1 MIINEKVSPK
11 TLSLQHIF
19 RTWWPLATSW
29 LLMGA
34 ESPAL
39 SAIVARLEDPEI
51 NLAAYGGIVLPIAM
65 IIEAPILML
74 LSASTALSRDW
85 QSYKKI
91 WRFMMI
97 VGGILTLLHAFIAF
111 TPLYY
116 LIAEKIIGAP
126 QEIIQPARMGM
137 IIMTPW
143 TWAIAYRRFHQGVL
157 IRFGHSKAVGFGT
170 AIRLMADLFVLILG
184 YRIGSVPGVVV
195 ATSAVTIGVLCEAFY
210 VGLVVKPIL
219 NDLKA
224 IPISK
229 EPLSLRNFLEF
240 YIPLAMT
247 SFLFLLVQPIGSA
260 AISRMPNALSS
271 LAVWPVVTGLVFM
284 IRSLGIAY
292 NEVVI
297 ALLDLPKSYFNL
309 RAFMH
314 ILFISTIILLVLI
327 TATPLSDLW
336 FSKIQGINL
345 ELTKLAKSAM
355 WLAVPMPGLNVLQ
368 SWYQGSILYG
378 RKTRVVTESVALFL
392 TTACAILILG
402 IIWGKLPGLY
412 VGLFAFSLSM
422 CIQTAWL
429 WYRSLPVIS
438 YIKSR
443 DKVDVLPIREIIAK

>member
-1 MIINEKVSPK
+1 MIIDDKEYPK
-11 TLSLQHIF
+11 TLSLQQIF
-19 RTWWPLATSW
+19 KTWWPLATSW

-39 SAIVARLEDPEI
+39 SAVVARLEDPEI
-51 NLAAYGGIVLPIAM
+51 NLASYGGIVLPIAM

-97 VGGILTLLHAFIAF
+97 VGGILTLLHIFIAF

-116 LIAEKIIGAP
+116 LITEKIIGAP

-137 IIMTPW
+137 IVMTPW

-170 AIRLMADLFVLILG
+170 AIRLLADLFVLILG
-184 YRIGSVPGVVV
+184 YWIGSISGIVV
-195 ATSAVTIGVLCEAFY
+195 ATSAVTIGVLCEAIY

-219 NDLKA
+219 NELKA
-224 IPISK
+224 IPLSK
-229 EPLSLRNFLEF
+229 EPLSLQNFLEF

-247 SFLFLLVQPIGSA
+247 SLLFLLVQPIGSA

-271 LAVWPVVTGLVFM
+271 LAVWPVVTGLAFM
-284 IRSLGIAY
+284 VRSLGIAY

-297 ALLDLPKSYFNL
+297 ALLDSPKSYFNL
-309 RAFMH
+309 RAFTY
-314 ILFISTIILLVLI
+314 ILFISTTVLLVLV
-327 TATPLSDLW
+327 TATPLSGWW
-336 FSKIQGINL
+336 FGKIQGINP
-345 ELTKLAKSAM
+345 ELTKLAQSAM
-355 WLAVPMPGLNVLQ
+355 WLAIPMPGLNVLQ

-378 RKTRVVTESVALFL
+378 RRTRAVTESVALFL
-392 TTACAILILG
+392 TTACATFILG

-422 CIQTAWL
+422 CAQTAWL
-429 WYRSLPVIS
+429 WHRSLPVIKD
-438 YIKSR
+438 IKYR
-443 DKVDVLPIREIIAK
+443 DKHGCAS